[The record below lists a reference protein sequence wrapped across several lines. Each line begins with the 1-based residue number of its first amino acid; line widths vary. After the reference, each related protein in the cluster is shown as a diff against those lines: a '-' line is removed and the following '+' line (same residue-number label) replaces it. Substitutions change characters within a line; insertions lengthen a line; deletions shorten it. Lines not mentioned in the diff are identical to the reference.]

1 MGNRRLGAQRL
12 NALMKKG
19 SDGTDTSYQAGAGI
33 KNAIVSHKMFKQGGV
48 IETQILVDLQGKA
61 GIEIWSK
68 DDDEYI
74 GEATADG
81 TNAVLDVS
89 LMQWENDVHGVL
101 YEAEILCLEVP
112 TAGADDLQ
120 FSFDTYV
127 AAHAQSTAVA
137 GTALL
142 LADGAAAF
150 VLGDRH
156 MIPVMDEDLDNAS
169 PEVTAVPAVTDVDT
183 KGLYISNGE
192 TLTAAAFTAGKFL
205 ITLRGY
211 DNQWGF

>member
-1 MGNRRLGAQRL
+1 MGNRRMGAQRL
-12 NALMKKG
+12 TALMKRG
-19 SDGTDTSYQAGAGI
+19 AQGLDTSYQAGAGI
-33 KNAIVSHKMFKQGGV
+33 KNAVVSHRMFKQGGV
-48 IETQILVDLQGKA
+48 IETQILVDLQGKS
-61 GIEIWSK
+61 GIEIWSCTN
-68 DDDEYI
+68 DDYV

-81 TNAVLDVS
+81 TNAVADVS
-89 LMQWENDVHGVL
+89 LLKWENDVHGVL
-101 YEAEILCLEVP
+101 FEAEILCLEVP

-137 GTALL
+137 NTALL

-192 TLTAAAFTAGKFL
+192 TVTAAAFTAGKFL

-211 DNQWGF
+211 DNQWGW